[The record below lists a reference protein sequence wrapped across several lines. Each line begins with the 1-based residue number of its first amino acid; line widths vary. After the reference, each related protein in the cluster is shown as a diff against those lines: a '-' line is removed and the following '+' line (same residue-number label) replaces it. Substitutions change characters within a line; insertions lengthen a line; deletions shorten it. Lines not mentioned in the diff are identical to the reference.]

1 MQEKTIKAQS
11 AKKNFIFQILY
22 QIIIFV
28 IPLIT
33 APYLTRTLG
42 DTALG
47 IYSYTNSI
55 AYYFVLVAMLGISR
69 HGQRTIAARKK
80 DHISLRKTFW
90 SLYFVHSVVSFFS
103 IGAYLIFAFIG
114 GNDYRTVYLIQ
125 TIYVASALFDITW
138 LFYGL
143 ENFRSVVIKNLI
155 IKVLECICIFCFV
168 NATGDLWIYTLI
180 MSSSMCLGQ
189 AVMLPQASAYV
200 KPIKFGWDDVKEHF
214 KPLLVLFIAVISS
227 TLYTVFN
234 KTLLGIMSTEENVA
248 YYEYSNK
255 IINIPKSILGV
266 IFTVLFP
273 RACSCMAKGD
283 EDGVKKY
290 LGYSLHF
297 TCFLGIG
304 AMFGLIGIAN
314 LFSVLYYGEDFA
326 ACGNIIIALSPV
338 IYINELGN
346 IIRTQYMVPK
356 HMDNLFILCLAINAV
371 INIVLSVVLI
381 PIIGVYGVIF
391 GTLMAELFGTFFQ
404 LVVGRKYMPF
414 KKVIL
419 TTIPYLFFGAAM
431 FGVIYLI
438 RMYFNDGWLDLLF
451 QIAAGGGLYCIL
463 CAIYLFFFSPI
474 KNNLRN
480 ILHIKKRQKV
490 SVAESAVTDGEADST
505 KSELQEMGMDSTKS
519 VKPDQSDE
527 PPQNTQ

>member
-1 MQEKTIKAQS
+1 MTRVLKAQS
-11 AKKNFIFQILY
+11 ARKNFIFQILY

-80 DHISLRKTFW
+80 DHIALRKTFW
-90 SLYFVHSVVSFFS
+90 SLYFVHSIVSVFS

-125 TIYVASALFDITW
+125 TIYVASAFFDITW

-155 IKVLECICIFCFV
+155 IKVLECICVFCFV

-189 AVMLPQASAYV
+189 AVMLPQAIAYV
-200 KPIKFGWDDVKEHF
+200 KPIRFRWSDIKEHF
-214 KPLLVLFIAVISS
+214 KPLLVLFIAVVAS
-227 TLYTVFN
+227 TLYTVFG
-234 KTLLGIMSTEENVA
+234 KTMLGLLSAEENVA

-255 IINIPKSILGV
+255 IINIPKAIIGV
-266 IFTVLFP
+266 IFTVLYP
-273 RACSCMAKGD
+273 KACASAAAGD
-283 EDGVKKY
+283 QRSSQKY
-290 LGYSLHF
+290 LDYSLHF
-297 TCFLGIG
+297 TCFLGVGSI
-304 AMFGLIGIAN
+304 FGLLGISN
-314 LFSVLYYGEDFA
+314 LFVILYYGFDFEICGA
-326 ACGNIIIALSPV
+326 AIIALSPV
-338 IYINELGN
+338 ILVNEIGN
-346 IIRTQYMVPK
+346 IIRTQYMIPN
-356 HMDNLFILCLAINAV
+356 HMDIWLNVSYIINAAINIILCYI
-371 INIVLSVVLI
+371 LI
-381 PIIGVYGVIF
+381 PYLGLYGAIIGTVAAETMGLIF
-391 GTLMAELFGTFFQ
+391 QSILC
-404 LVVGRKYMPF
+404 RKYLSPI
-414 KKVIL
+414 KIIL
-419 TTIPYLFFGAAM
+419 TTIPYLFFGTAM

-451 QIAAGGGLYCIL
+451 QVAAGGGLYCIL
-463 CAIYLFFFSPI
+463 CAVYLFFFSSL

-480 ILHIKKRQKV
+480 ILHLRKRKKNVVEGQGPV
-490 SVAESAVTDGEADST
+490 N
-505 KSELQEMGMDSTKS
+505 QEENSMEDHLEQMEQVEQIQLEQD
-519 VKPDQSDE
+519 DE
-527 PPQNTQ
+527 PPQSPQ